1 MMNKANR
8 WLFVTILVLCLC
20 GLLLT
25 AKSFEMKRSY
35 EEKLF
40 DKQTELNVLND
51 QYRKAI
57 AHIELLNKLVEVEV
71 K

>member
-8 WLFVTILVLCLC
+8 WLSVTILVLSLC

-51 QYRKAI
+51 QYRKAT

>member
-8 WLFVTILVLCLC
+8 WLSVTILVLSLC

-25 AKSFEMKRSY
+25 AKSFEMQRSY
-35 EEKLF
+35 EKQLF

>member
-8 WLFVTILVLCLC
+8 WLSMTIIVLCLC
-20 GLLLT
+20 RLLLT

>member
-8 WLFVTILVLCLC
+8 WLSVTILVLSLC

-25 AKSFEMKRSY
+25 AKSFEMQRSY
-35 EEKLF
+35 EKQLF

-51 QYRKAI
+51 QYRKAT